1 MSRVEEKRK
10 GVPVHI
16 LMDDNSMFHTIVF
29 IIAVYLKFKTEQFLK
44 NYDNGV
50 FPISFKAFLT

>member
-1 MSRVEEKRK
+1 MRRVEEKRK
-10 GVPVHI
+10 GVPVDI

-29 IIAVYLKFKTEQFLK
+29 IIAVYLKFKKFLK

-50 FPISFKAFLT
+50 FPKSFKTFLT